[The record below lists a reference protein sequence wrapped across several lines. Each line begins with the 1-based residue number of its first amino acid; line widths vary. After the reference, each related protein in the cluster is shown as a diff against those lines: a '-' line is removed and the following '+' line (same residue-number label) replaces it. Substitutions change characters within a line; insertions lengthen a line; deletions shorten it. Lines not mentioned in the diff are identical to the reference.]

1 VDGTEIPLVS
11 YETYGTERLAEAI
24 VETLTDHDARGC
36 VMENHGFLCYGESL
50 DEAFDVA
57 EAVEFTAR
65 VDCQSRMIGTPNE
78 LSPEEVRDVAE
89 KFEGYG
95 QSQ

>member
-1 VDGTEIPLVS
+1 
-11 YETYGTERLAEAI
+11 
-24 VETLTDHDARGC
+24 

-50 DEAFDVA
+50 DEAFDVV

-89 KFEGYG
+89 KFKEYG